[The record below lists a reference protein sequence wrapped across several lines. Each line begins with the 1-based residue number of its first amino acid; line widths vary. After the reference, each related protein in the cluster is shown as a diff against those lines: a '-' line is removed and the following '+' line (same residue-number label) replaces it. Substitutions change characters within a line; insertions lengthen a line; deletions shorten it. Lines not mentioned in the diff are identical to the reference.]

1 LYNIAALQLE
11 GEVMGELFTP
21 THLMVIA
28 IVAFVLF
35 GGRRLPELGRGL
47 GEGFRGFKVGIRGL
61 TEELDHPRADPAAA
75 KAEVGK

>member
-1 LYNIAALQLE
+1 MYNIAALQLE

-47 GEGFRGFKVGIRGL
+47 GEGFRGFKDGIRGL
-61 TEELDHPRADPAAA
+61 TEERDHPRADPAAA

>member
-1 LYNIAALQLE
+1 MYNIAALQLE

-47 GEGFRGFKVGIRGL
+47 GEGFRGFKDGIRGL
-61 TEELDHPRADPAAA
+61 TEELDHPRADPVAA